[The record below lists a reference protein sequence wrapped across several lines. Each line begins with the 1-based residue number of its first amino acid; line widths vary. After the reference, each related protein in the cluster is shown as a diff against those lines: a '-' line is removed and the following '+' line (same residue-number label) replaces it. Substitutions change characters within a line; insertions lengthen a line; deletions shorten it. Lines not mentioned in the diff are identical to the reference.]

1 MNNMEFHYVGKS
13 VARLDAMEKVT
24 GRAVYS
30 VDVDLPGI
38 LHGAVLRSSKPHARI
53 LDIDVSEARSMPGVR
68 VVVTGKDVPYNHGM
82 MIRDQPFLAIDRVR
96 YVGEPVAAVAAE
108 TEAAAQTAVSRIR
121 VRYEDL
127 PPVFDPRDAIA
138 PGAPILHERLAEYP
152 RSPHYEVVPGT
163 NICVIRTLS
172 RGDVEAGFA
181 ESDEIFEDEFY
192 SHAVAHTPM
201 EVHAAVAQYSPVNG
215 EFVVW
220 SATDAPHRRV
230 KEIAEAMSIPQN
242 KVRFLTVF
250 SGGGFG
256 GKGSP
261 VAEVLAVA
269 LARFADGRPVK
280 VVFSREEE
288 LSSAQT
294 RHAAYLKL
302 KTGVKRDGT
311 LIARS
316 ADLLW
321 DKGAY
326 ASKGPDVAYRGAL
339 TIFGP
344 YRIPHLKL
352 LTRLAYTNKQIA
364 GAYRGY
370 GTSQVAFAC
379 ESQMDIIAR
388 RLGIDP
394 LEIRLKNGYVEGD
407 RFINGQSLVTVG
419 LRECLERAGR
429 EIAWGTPKPS
439 SCGPKKIGRGMAAII
454 KGTATPSIS
463 QVLILVNQD
472 GSITVFTGAVEIGA
486 GQKTVLAQIA
496 ADAIGADLNS
506 ISVPNCDTRSTPF
519 DYGTTSSRVTF
530 HNGNALRIAGDNV
543 RKRILE
549 IAGEILK
556 TDPAR
561 LRLSRG
567 KIYED
572 GVEKSS
578 LQEVVSRKFERGGM
592 IVQEGSYTPADSA
605 LLKADPPLQGISAI
619 FWVFAAHAVEVEVD
633 TETGMV
639 KVLKVAAAHDVGRAI
654 NPMLCE
660 QQIEGGVLMG
670 LSNALLEEFKME
682 NGRVLNNTLADYK
695 IATSMDLPE
704 IVPIIVET
712 THPEGPMG
720 AKGIGEPAG
729 SPVAPAIANAVFD
742 AIGVR
747 IKDLPITPEKI
758 LAGLRQ
764 QSTASLKPQ

>member
-1 MNNMEFHYVGKS
+1 MEHQYVGKP
-13 VARLDAMEKVT
+13 VPRLDALEKVT
-24 GRAVYS
+24 GRAIYS
-30 VDVDLPGI
+30 VDVDLPGM
-38 LHGAVLRSSKPHARI
+38 LHGAILRSPRPHARI
-53 LDIDVSEARSMPGVR
+53 LDIDLSEARSMPGVR
-68 VVVTGKDVPYNHGM
+68 VVVTGKDVPYTHGM
-82 MIRDQPFLAIDRVR
+82 MIMDQPFLAIDRVR

-108 TEAAAQTAVSRIR
+108 TQAAAQLALSRIR

-127 PPVFDPRDAIA
+127 PAVFDPREAIA
-138 PGAPILHERLAEYP
+138 PGAPILHERMAEYR
-152 RSPHYEVVPGT
+152 RSPVYQVVPGT
-163 NICVIRTLS
+163 NICVIRTFS

-181 ESDEIFEDEFY
+181 DSDEIFEDEFY
-192 SHAVAHTPM
+192 SHAVSHTPM
-201 EVHAAVAQYSPVNG
+201 EVHAAVAQYSPAGG

-230 KEIAEAMSIPQN
+230 KEIAEAMSIPMN
-242 KVRFLTVF
+242 KVRFLAAY

-256 GKGSP
+256 AKGSP

-288 LSSAQT
+288 LSAAQT

-344 YRIPHLKL
+344 YRIPHLHL
-352 LTRLAYTNKQIA
+352 QTRLVYTNKQIA

-379 ESQMDIIAR
+379 ESQIDIIAR
-388 RLGIDP
+388 RLGMDP
-394 LEIRLKNGYVEGD
+394 LEFRLKNGYVEGD
-407 RFINGQSLVTVG
+407 RFINGQTLVSVG
-419 LRECLERAGR
+419 LQECLERAGR
-429 EIAWGTPKPS
+429 EIGWRTPNPS
-439 SCGPKKIGRGMAAII
+439 PSGPKKVGRGMAAII

-486 GQKTVLAQIA
+486 GEKTVLAQIA
-496 ADAIGADLNS
+496 ADAIGADMDS
-506 ISVPNCDTRSTPF
+506 IAIPNVDTRSTPF

-530 HNGNALRIAGDNV
+530 HNGNAVRIAGEKV
-543 RKRILE
+543 RKKILE

-556 TDPAR
+556 TDSGR
-561 LRLSRG
+561 LTLSRG
-567 KIYED
+567 RIYED

-578 LQEVVSRKFERGGM
+578 LKEVVSRKFERGGM
-592 IVQEGSYTPADSA
+592 IVQEGSYTTADST
-605 LLKADPPLQGISAI
+605 LLKADPPNQAMSAV

-654 NPMLCE
+654 NPRLCE
-660 QQIEGGVLMG
+660 QQIEGAVIMG

-682 NGRVLNNTLADYK
+682 DGRVLNNNLSDYK
-695 IATSMDLPE
+695 IATINDVPS
-704 IVPIIVET
+704 IVPIIVESN
-712 THPEGPMG
+712 HPEGPMG

-764 QSTASLKPQ
+764 QS

>member
-1 MNNMEFHYVGKS
+1 MELQYVGKR
-13 VARLDAMEKVT
+13 VPRLDGLEKVT
-24 GRAVYS
+24 GRAIYS
-30 VDVDLPGI
+30 VDVDLPGL
-38 LHGAVLRSSKPHARI
+38 LHGAILRSTKPHARI
-53 LDIDVSEARSMPGVR
+53 LDIDVSEARSMSGVR
-68 VVVTGKDVPYNHGM
+68 VVVTGKDVPYTHGM

-96 YVGEPVAAVAAE
+96 YVGEPVVAVAAE
-108 TEAAAQTAVSRIR
+108 TQASAQSALSCIR

-127 PPVFDPRDAIA
+127 PAVFDPRDAIA
-138 PGAPILHERLAEYP
+138 PGAPILHEHLAEYP
-152 RSPHYEVVPGT
+152 RLPAYQIIPGT
-163 NICVIRTLS
+163 NICVIRTFS
-172 RGDVEAGFA
+172 RGDVQAGFA
-181 ESDEIFEDEFY
+181 EADEVLEDEFY
-192 SHAVAHTPM
+192 SHAVSHTPM
-201 EVHAAVAQYSPVNG
+201 EVHAAVAQYSPATG
-215 EFVVW
+215 EYVVW
-220 SATDAPHRRV
+220 SATDAPHRRM
-230 KEIAEAMSIPQN
+230 KEIAEAMSIPMN
-242 KVRFLTVF
+242 KVRFLTVY

-256 GKGSP
+256 TKGSP

-269 LARFADGRPVK
+269 LARFAGGRPVK

-311 LIARS
+311 LTARS

-344 YRIPHLKL
+344 YRIPNLQL
-352 LTRLAYTNKQIA
+352 QTRLVYTNKQIA

-388 RLGIDP
+388 RLKMDP

-407 RFINGQSLVTVG
+407 RFINGQSLVNVG
-419 LRECLERAGR
+419 LKECLERAAR
-429 EIAWGTPKPS
+429 EIGWGTPKPAPS
-439 SCGPKKIGRGMAAII
+439 GPKKVGRGIAAII
-454 KGTATPSIS
+454 KGTATPSVS

-472 GSITVFTGAVEIGA
+472 GSITVSTGAVEIGA
-486 GQKTVLAQIA
+486 GEKTVLAQIA
-496 ADAIGADLNS
+496 ADAIGADLDS

-530 HNGNALRIAGDNV
+530 HNGNAVRFAGEKV
-543 RKRILE
+543 RQKILE
-549 IAGEILK
+549 IAGEILQ

-567 KIYED
+567 KIFED

-578 LQEVVSRKFERGGM
+578 LKEVVSRKFQRGGM
-592 IVQEGSYTPADSA
+592 IIQESSYTTADSA
-605 LLKADPPLQGISAI
+605 LLKAEPPNEGMSAI
-619 FWVFAAHAVEVEVD
+619 FWVFAAQAVEVEVD
-633 TETGMV
+633 TETGVV
-639 KVLKVAAAHDVGRAI
+639 KARKVAAAHDVGRAI

-660 QQIEGGVLMG
+660 QQIEGGVVMG

-695 IATSMDLPE
+695 IATCMDLPE
-704 IVPIIVET
+704 IVPMIVET
-712 THPEGPMG
+712 NHPEGPMG

-729 SPVAPAIANAVFD
+729 SPVAPAVANAVFD

-758 LAGLRQ
+758 VAALGRAVTPDQTG
-764 QSTASLKPQ
+764 